1 MCVHM
6 YVCIYIHVFTQTGTK
21 LNHCFFSKGLLY
33 SKNKKLTSVQLELI
47 LQLREYTS
55 DSHILPEKKSS
66 LKSNITGY
74 IK

>member
-1 MCVHM
+1 MCA
-6 YVCIYIHVFTQTGTK
+6 YTYTYWLQPELSWTTASFQKGFYILK
-21 LNHCFFSKGLLY
+21 IRN
-33 SKNKKLTSVQLELI
+33 LTSVQLELI
-47 LQLREYTS
+47 LQLREYAS